1 MFELMKGKEHQ
12 ELVNS
17 LLNERKQYDV
27 SLLVQ
32 HFFIMV
38 IVDVQFHK
46 ALSLFSIG
54 LKDEVIQKIQYL
66 LRIANALQYLEE
78 TF

>member
-1 MFELMKGKEHQ
+1 MFECVDRNEKEHQ

-32 HFFIMV
+32 HLFIQ
-38 IVDVQFHK
+38 VDE
-46 ALSLFSIG
+46 SIS
-54 LKDEVIQKIQYL
+54 IS
-66 LRIANALQYLEE
+66 
-78 TF
+78 